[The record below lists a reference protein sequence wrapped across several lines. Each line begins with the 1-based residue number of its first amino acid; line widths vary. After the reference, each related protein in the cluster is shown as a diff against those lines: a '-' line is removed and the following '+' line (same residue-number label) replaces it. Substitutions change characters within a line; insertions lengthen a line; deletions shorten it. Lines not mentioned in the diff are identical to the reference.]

1 MGGLGCTLALSVGAE
16 LTVGSFIAADLLGV
30 IESNDGTPLGINDGQ
45 SLGYDDC
52 EGYLLG

>member
-30 IESNDGTPLGINDGQ
+30 IQSNDGTPLGINDGQ